1 MKTSSRKT
9 LFRGS
14 ALIAVLS
21 VGFGLGCGSV
31 QKGQLTVP
39 YTDPSQFPAE
49 YREVS
54 RVFHVMP
61 TEEGTPSREHVAY
74 VYRQAELDSEGSTKA
89 ALFWVEKLDRERIGF
104 VNENTHAFKLVSA
117 SDDEGR
123 PSLSPQHLGTGTLQV
138 GVQRIL
144 DLSQGTVELV
154 KNLSAGREP
163 GDNSL
168 FPEAAE
174 EF

>member
-1 MKTSSRKT
+1 MKTSSCKT

-14 ALIAVLS
+14 ALIAVIS
-21 VGFGLGCGSV
+21 VGFSLGCGSV

-54 RVFHVMP
+54 RVFHVVP
-61 TEEGTPSREHVAY
+61 TEDGTPSRQHVAY
-74 VYRQAELDSEGSTKA
+74 FYRQVELDPEGSTKA
-89 ALFWVEKLDRERIGF
+89 ALFWVEKLNRERIGF
-104 VNENTHAFKLVSA
+104 VNENTHAFKLVS
-117 SDDEGR
+117 DTDGEGR
-123 PSLSPQHLGTGTLQV
+123 PSLAPRHLGTGTLES

-154 KNLSAGREP
+154 KNLSTGREP

-168 FPEAAE
+168 FPEATE
-174 EF
+174 EL